1 MRSLG
6 KSSEDAIL
14 ISKMVDN
21 LMKMVR
27 HYFDTQKQRTVNMP
41 RLPPLLLISTLLLAT
56 AYGTSRPPADYSP
69 DVKDFQH
76 REAALYYDG
85 KGEKAKCLASFKAH
99 ARFNPEDASAQVDL
113 GVAHLRL
120 GEGTASMAAIKDGV
134 MVRIALWSLASR
146 SPTLSMSTTP
156 LLFHSCL
163 SRWVANAR
171 RRCVAS
177 HPPCSLSLRI
187 APPSPP
193 SSPTTP

>member
-1 MRSLG
+1 
-6 KSSEDAIL
+6 
-14 ISKMVDN
+14 
-21 LMKMVR
+21 
-27 HYFDTQKQRTVNMP
+27 MP

-146 SPTLSMSTTP
+146 SPTLSMSTP
-156 LLFHSCL
+156 LLFHPCL

-177 HPPCSLSLRI
+177 NPPCSLSLRI